1 MENSKE
7 IIQSNIAGLNPTGII
22 NFTGTYK
29 MNGNNNVVLNSQDM
43 SKNNLK
49 KVQNNQ
55 VVCNSIENFENNI
68 NYNKNYIYLT
78 IIILILGIILYYILY
93 KKKS

>member
-1 MENSKE
+1 MDNSKE
-7 IIQSNIAGLNPTGII
+7 IIQSNIAGLNPTGTI

-29 MNGNNNVVLNSQDM
+29 MNGNNNVILNSQDM
-43 SKNNLK
+43 SKNDLK

-68 NYNKNYIYLT
+68 NYNKNYIYLI

>member
-29 MNGNNNVVLNSQDM
+29 MNGNNNIVLNSQDM